1 MGGLRPVQATSFS
14 IFRELEALFDKLVA
28 VSERPA
34 TSADSAPRLLEARE
48 HSFVVRASLRA
59 PGTIVEVCDFPT
71 IRGEEFTSIERAP
84 LVSLGLSPLLPGS
97 QGRYRPGPGRGFL
110 RFGPLHFRPRGIP
123 LQVRYAAG
131 PFSSVRVRFSPEQFA
146 AITGFEDDL
155 SDEQLAGCLDI
166 QNARME
172 DAMLRLSRECAAPGR
187 SSEALTAALGTVVM
201 VELARYLEDAQGRSQ
216 RRRGG
221 LSARNLRRVA
231 ERVAGS
237 GARPDVAELAHL
249 CELSRHHFMRA
260 FHLSTGLTVAK
271 YVEAARVSRAKTLV
285 VASDRPL
292 HEIATSLGF
301 SSAAAFSTVFR
312 RATGRSPSDYR
323 GHRR

>member
-1 MGGLRPVQATSFS
+1 VTEIRTS
-14 IFRELEALFDKLVA
+14 
-28 VSERPA
+28 
-34 TSADSAPRLLEARE
+34 SADSAPRLLEARE
-48 HSFVVRASLRA
+48 QSFVVRASLRA
-59 PGTIVEVCDFPT
+59 PGTSVEVCDFPI

-84 LVSLGLSPLLPGS
+84 VLSLGLSPLLPGS
-97 QGRYRPGPGRGFL
+97 QGRYRPGPGRRFL
-110 RFGPLHFRPRGIP
+110 KFGRLHFRPRGVP

-131 PFSSVRVRFSPEQFA
+131 PFSSVRARFSAEQFA
-146 AITGFEDDL
+146 TITGFEDDL
-155 SDEQLAGCLDI
+155 SDDQLAACLDI
-166 QNARME
+166 QNARIE

-187 SSEALTAALGTVVM
+187 SSEALTAALGTVVL
-201 VELARYLEDAQGRSQ
+201 VELARHLEDAEGRSQ

-231 ERVAGS
+231 ERVTSSAS
-237 GARPDVAELAHL
+237 RPSVTELARL

-292 HEIATSLGF
+292 HEIAASLGF